1 MSAPVPA
8 PLSFTK
14 LVIDDLERMAGFYGS
29 VFGLHRIGR
38 LAIEKGAIGEP
49 IEEIFLSP
57 DPSDRFGSFVLFK
70 FMNRPA
76 PRTDEVI
83 LGFQILDLKATL
95 ARIEEAGGRLA
106 APVKEMPE
114 LSVRVA
120 MIRDPEGHLCELVE
134 QREAREC
141 PSTRL

>member
-1 MSAPVPA
+1 MSASEPA

-14 LVIDDLERMAGFYGS
+14 LVVDDLDRMAEFYCS

-38 LAIEKGAIGEP
+38 LSIEKGAIGEP

-57 DPSDRFGSFVLFK
+57 NPTDRYGSFVLFK

-76 PRTDEVI
+76 PRVDEVI
-83 LGFQILDLKATL
+83 LGFQVGNLDATL
-95 ARIEEAGGRLA
+95 GGIEAAGGRLA

-120 MIRDPEGHLCELVE
+120 MVRDPEGHLCELVE
-134 QREAREC
+134 QRA
-141 PSTRL
+141 